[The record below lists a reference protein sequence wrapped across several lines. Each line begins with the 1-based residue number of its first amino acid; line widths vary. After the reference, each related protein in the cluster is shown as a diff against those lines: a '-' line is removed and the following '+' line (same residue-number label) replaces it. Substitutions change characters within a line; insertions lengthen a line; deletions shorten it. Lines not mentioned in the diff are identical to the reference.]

1 MSIASLQDIYHE
13 FGKVELLRGITL
25 DLYAG
30 ERVALVGP
38 NGSGKTTILRIL
50 AKQLLPTSGQVVWG
64 KNMRV
69 GYLPQQP
76 KLETDDTVRAVAAR
90 PFREVV
96 RMEHRLRELSAAMAE
111 ASGEELGRLMKQYE
125 RLEARHQAAG
135 GFAWEH
141 RVEEV
146 LAGVGFGPDERD
158 KPCRVLSG
166 GQQCRLA
173 LASILLGGADL
184 LLLDEPTNHL
194 DLEGVQWL
202 EKYLTKLPAA
212 VVLISH
218 DRYLLDRVV
227 VKVHELSGGRTE
239 AYRGNYTRYVR
250 ERDIRRLHRQRR
262 YEKDQAYIAKEQDFI
277 ARFHAST
284 SRGREARGRATRLE
298 RRLKAG
304 EFMTDAVRDERALS
318 LKIAAGSRGSDQA
331 LVFNGVSKA
340 FGDTPIVDDLSVKLR
355 GGRKLAIL
363 GPNGVGKTTILR
375 MALGEAPPD
384 EGAAVIGKGMTV
396 GYYDQ
401 KQLGLDDALTVLEQM
416 AAFAGTADEHV
427 LRSWLARF
435 LFTGQDVFKV
445 VGSLSGG
452 ERSRLLLA
460 RLLFDRPN
468 FLILDEP
475 TNHLD
480 IASREMLESA
490 LADYDG
496 TILLVS
502 HDRYFV
508 DRVCNRLLLLWP
520 GRWEVV
526 EGNYTFWREHEERK
540 AAEAAEAAA
549 RAEAARK
556 PSKPSASPQRKAA
569 TERVGG
575 LNSYQMSKLTLE
587 EVERQIHEHEQALVG
602 IEGAFS
608 DPAVFSD
615 AAKLA
620 EVQADYDARREQIDN
635 LMEVW
640 QVKMEEA
647 G

>member
-1 MSIASLQDIYHE
+1 MSIASLQDIHHE

-50 AKQLLPTSGQVVWG
+50 ARQLLPTSGQVVWG
-64 KNMRV
+64 RNVRV

-76 KLETDDTVRAVAAR
+76 KMETDDTVRAVASR

-96 RMEHRLRELSAAMAE
+96 KMEARLRELSVAMAE
-111 ASGEELGRLMKQYE
+111 ASGEELGRLMKQYSH
-125 RLEARHQAAG
+125 LEAGHLTAG
-135 GFAWEH
+135 GFSWEH

-146 LAGVGFGPDERD
+146 LAGVGFAPEERD

-173 LASILLGGADL
+173 LAGVLLGGADL

-202 EKYLTKLPAA
+202 EKYLTKLSAS

-218 DRYLLDRVV
+218 DRYLLDRVAM
-227 VKVHELSGGRTE
+227 KVHELSGGRTE
-239 AYRGNYTRYVR
+239 LYPGNYTRYVQER
-250 ERDIRRLHRQRR
+250 EIRRLHRLRQ

-277 ARFHAST
+277 ARFHASG
-284 SRGREARGRATRLE
+284 SRSREARGRATRLE

-304 EFMTDAVRDERALS
+304 EFMTDTVRDDRTLS
-318 LKIAAGSRGSDQA
+318 LRIAAASRGSDQA
-331 LVFNGVSKA
+331 LVLDGICKA
-340 FGDTPIVDDLSVKLR
+340 FGDAPIVEDLSLKLR
-355 GGRKLAIL
+355 GGQKLAIL
-363 GPNGVGKTTILR
+363 GPNGVGKTTVLR
-375 MALGEAPPD
+375 MALGEERPD
-384 EGAAVIGKGMTV
+384 AGTAVIGKGMTV

-401 KQLGLDDALTVLEQM
+401 KQLGLDDSLTVLEQM
-416 AAFAGTADEHV
+416 AAFAGTADENV
-427 LRSWLARF
+427 LRGWLARF
-435 LFTGQDVFKV
+435 LFTGQEVFKSV
-445 VGSLSGG
+445 AALSGG

-460 RLLFDRPN
+460 RLLFSRPN

-480 IASREMLESA
+480 IASREMLEEA
-490 LADYDG
+490 LAEYDG
-496 TILLVS
+496 TVLLVS

-520 GRWEVV
+520 RRWEVV
-526 EGNYTFWREHEERK
+526 EGNYTFWREREERK

-549 RAEAARK
+549 RAEAAKR
-556 PSKPSASPQRKAA
+556 PAQSAPARQKAA

-575 LNSYQMSKLTLE
+575 LNSYQMSRLTLE
-587 EVERQIHEHEQALVG
+587 EVEQQIHGHERALVE
-602 IEGAFS
+602 IEQSFS

-615 AAKLA
+615 ASRLA
-620 EVQADYDARREQIDN
+620 QAQADYDARREQIDA

-640 QVKMEEA
+640 QVKMEQE

>member
-1 MSIASLQDIYHE
+1 MSVASLQDIHHE
-13 FGKVELLRGITL
+13 FGKVEVLGGVTV

-50 AKQLLPTSGQVVWG
+50 ARALLPTSGKVVWG
-64 KNMRV
+64 KNVRV

-76 KLETDDTVRAVAAR
+76 RLETDQTVRAVASR
-90 PFREVV
+90 PFAEVV
-96 RMEHRLRELSAAMAE
+96 KMEARLRELSAAMAA
-111 ASGEELGRLMKQYE
+111 ASGEALGRLMKQYGQ
-125 RLEARHQAAG
+125 LEARHQAAG
-135 GFAWEH
+135 GFSWEH

-146 LAGVGFGPDERD
+146 LAGVGFAPDERD

-173 LASILLGGADL
+173 LASVLLGGANL

-202 EKYLTKLPAA
+202 EKYLVKLPAA
-212 VVLISH
+212 VMLISH

-227 VKVHELSGGRTE
+227 MKVHELGGGRTE
-239 AYRGNYTRYVR
+239 LYPGNYTRYVQ
-250 ERDIRRLHRQRR
+250 ERTIRRLHRRR
-262 YEKDQAYIAKEQDFI
+262 QYEKDQATIARERDFI
-277 ARFHAST
+277 ARFHASG
-284 SRGREARGRATRLE
+284 SRSREARGRATRLE

-304 EFMTDAVRDERALS
+304 ELLTDPVRDEQALS
-318 LKIAAGSRGSDQA
+318 LKIHAGSRGSDQA
-331 LVFNGVSKA
+331 LVLDGITKA
-340 FGDTPIVDDLSVKLR
+340 FGDTPIVEDLSLKLR
-355 GGRKLAIL
+355 GGGKLAIL
-363 GPNGVGKTTILR
+363 GPNGVGKTTVLR
-375 MALGEAPPD
+375 MALGTEPPD
-384 EGAAVIGKGMTV
+384 AGTAVIGKGMTV

-401 KQLGLDDALTVLEQM
+401 KQLGLDESLTVLEQM

-435 LFTGQDVFKV
+435 LFTGQEVFKA

-460 RLLFDRPN
+460 RLLFSRPN

-480 IASREMLESA
+480 IASREMLEAA
-490 LADYDG
+490 LAEYDG

-508 DRVCNRLLLLWP
+508 DRVCSRLLLLWP
-520 GRWEVV
+520 RRWELV
-526 EGNYTFWREHEERK
+526 EGNYTFWREREERK
-540 AAEAAEAAA
+540 AAEAAAREAAK
-549 RAEAARK
+549 K
-556 PSKPSASPQRKAA
+556 PSPPKPSSRQAAA

-587 EVERQIHEHEQALVG
+587 EVEQRIHEHERALVA
-602 IEGAFS
+602 IEQSFS
-608 DPAVFSD
+608 DPVVFTD
-615 AAKLA
+615 AARLA
-620 EVQADYDARREQIDN
+620 EVQADYDARRRQIDT